1 MFMTWQR
8 SVGGH
13 LKSDLSFSNTLV
25 WNTFSVPELVDST
38 RERITDVG
46 KQVLEA
52 RALYPERS
60 LADRYNPLAM
70 SPELIKA
77 MRIWIAGSTG
87 RWELRGGS
95 PPSVSAGIFSLLITP
110 VWLKPILFGKSVN
123 KFRDYKSPGCL
134 LK

>member
-1 MFMTWQR
+1 MTWQR

-77 MRIWIAGSTG
+77 H
-87 RWELRGGS
+87 EDLDRGVDRAMGAK
-95 PPSVSAGIFSLLITP
+95 PSVSGLSDKMCAF
-110 VWLKPILFGKSVN
+110 
-123 KFRDYKSPGCL
+123 
-134 LK
+134 

>member
-25 WNTFSVPELVDST
+25 WNTFSVPELVAST

-87 RWELRGGS
+87 RWGVKRQNVCFLSYRFPVL
-95 PPSVSAGIFSLLITP
+95 PPATAGKCSSNRDS
-110 VWLKPILFGKSVN
+110 WLAT
-123 KFRDYKSPGCL
+123 
-134 LK
+134 